1 MKDSP
6 RIASDSLDALFTR
19 VEKGAARA
27 GCAAQVAIAVE
38 GELVGFRTF
47 GRARHGD
54 GHEREA
60 DDLTLFSIFSVTKA
74 MTSAAF
80 WILLQEERVALS
92 DPVVK
97 HIPEFG
103 SHGKENVRVEQ
114 LLTHTSGFPEAQLP
128 AEDWAD
134 PSLRLQHFANWHLVW
149 EPGSR
154 FAYHSS
160 ASMWVLAELITRIAD
175 VDYREFIRSRVFEP
189 LGLRNLF
196 IGLPPEQ
203 HSRVAEVVV
212 VGEPATD
219 RQRAAS
225 PVDAPVIG
233 EATLGHANRAENRA
247 AGSPGGGA
255 IGNAADVA
263 LFYQGLMAD
272 AEAGGRGIWQPGM
285 LRDAWT
291 VRNPEF
297 IVPMTGHAALRGL
310 GVVLAGEHDKM
321 WRGFAEDCAP
331 RTFGHMGAGG
341 QISWA
346 DPTSRLSF
354 SFCTNGAERDPV
366 RQGANGF
373 KLSSLA
379 AACVSIV
386 GGEESR

>member
-1 MKDSP
+1 
-6 RIASDSLDALFTR
+6 
-19 VEKGAARA
+19 
-27 GCAAQVAIAVE
+27 
-38 GELVGFRTF
+38 
-47 GRARHGD
+47 
-54 GHEREA
+54 
-60 DDLTLFSIFSVTKA
+60 
-74 MTSAAF
+74 
-80 WILLQEERVALS
+80 
-92 DPVVK
+92 
-97 HIPEFG
+97 
-103 SHGKENVRVEQ
+103 
-114 LLTHTSGFPEAQLP
+114 
-128 AEDWAD
+128 
-134 PSLRLQHFANWHLVW
+134 
-149 EPGSR
+149 
-154 FAYHSS
+154 
-160 ASMWVLAELITRIAD
+160 
-175 VDYREFIRSRVFEP
+175 DYREFIRSRILEP

-219 RQRAAS
+219 GQRAAS

-297 IVPMTGHAALRGL
+297 IDPMTGHAALRGL

-321 WRGFAEDCAP
+321 WRGFAEDCSP